1 MERSLQSLVTA
12 CVEGVNVSVL
22 AIGSAKAQKNRVFFS
37 SLPDQSLAVAVFQ
50 TLFDALQRKIL
61 ALNRN
66 TSLEATARMENL
78 SSATFSVRL
87 SFAEL
92 FEETITVGKPLS
104 RQELTIEDDP
114 ALGKI
119 IRNLTQS
126 GPLTTP
132 EDFRNLLNIGLNA
145 RHSTNG
151 LYGNFSE
158 FSSAVLRLSVK
169 QNFTFREAPAQEL
182 YSLFDLVDLPATDRL
197 SLPGPA
203 VRLSEGPLLNKS
215 LFALQK
221 VIESLSSSDEA
232 SVHYQSSQ
240 LTTLLQD
247 ALGGNCLTLALL
259 VLCPG
264 DLKGSISTL
273 QLGKSLSR
281 LSTFPLVNNDM
292 LRGLRRRQFLTQKPA
307 TLDAVKEAPGL
318 VDFERKVHA
327 LEGKVAQSGL
337 ERRLLREDK
346 DALTAQLGEL
356 RCKYR
361 ELFDN
366 ELALRTELLACEQ
379 EKLALSKAFVAF
391 QLEKDAQVQ
400 QLDGDKFEVET
411 KLIQAEQLVVEI
423 QQDDATKATQIQDL
437 CGKMNELVAE
447 KTRLGGE
454 LAMLQKTA
462 KAADSSRDLEA
473 KKNQQL
479 SLELIVAVNQKQK
492 LQKELGTLAK
502 QLDVLQS
509 KLDTQQT
516 ECGHLRSENETLRQ
530 QVTEAEEKVEA
541 VKKELVRRELELE
554 RKELG
559 VRKEQLDNQKAGKE
573 AKSQRDC
580 TLKRL
585 RDELEAQKEA
595 FAAEKYSLELKLDRV
610 QQELAREV
618 SAKQLANGTLKSKT
632 EENEELLLTLERM
645 RHDLQAQLECFR
657 LKLALLQSGNDS
669 GAGVRALR
677 ELVASYQVRERQLL
691 DELDS
696 ARKAGFRLSRRLQDP
711 EQSESELNHS
721 EEELYE
727 RLTAAEQRLTSE
739 MEQRAQQTL
748 KLAELEEKNANLLH
762 EKENKIEKQPSNSDT
777 GVQAIAEMHKAL
789 TKQLEEVRRLT
800 LQQTQPVTK
809 PMENDETF
817 TNKSAV
823 LNELEALRAA
833 KSQLE
838 TRLKS
843 TKAQWMKLLEQVE
856 RRCAELLTKNVML
869 TEENEHYRKYLRT
882 RS

>member
-1 MERSLQSLVTA
+1 
-12 CVEGVNVSVL
+12 
-22 AIGSAKAQKNRVFFS
+22 
-37 SLPDQSLAVAVFQ
+37 
-50 TLFDALQRKIL
+50 
-61 ALNRN
+61 
-66 TSLEATARMENL
+66 
-78 SSATFSVRL
+78 
-87 SFAEL
+87 
-92 FEETITVGKPLS
+92 
-104 RQELTIEDDP
+104 
-114 ALGKI
+114 
-119 IRNLTQS
+119 
-126 GPLTTP
+126 
-132 EDFRNLLNIGLNA
+132 
-145 RHSTNG
+145 
-151 LYGNFSE
+151 
-158 FSSAVLRLSVK
+158 
-169 QNFTFREAPAQEL
+169 
-182 YSLFDLVDLPATDRL
+182 
-197 SLPGPA
+197 
-203 VRLSEGPLLNKS
+203 
-215 LFALQK
+215 
-221 VIESLSSSDEA
+221 
-232 SVHYQSSQ
+232 
-240 LTTLLQD
+240 
-247 ALGGNCLTLALL
+247 
-259 VLCPG
+259 
-264 DLKGSISTL
+264 
-273 QLGKSLSR
+273 
-281 LSTFPLVNNDM
+281 M

-454 LAMLQKTA
+454 LAMLQKAA
-462 KAADSSRDLEA
+462 KAAESSRDLEA

-509 KLDTQQT
+509 KVDTQQT
-516 ECGHLRSENETLRQ
+516 EYGHLRSENETLRQ
-530 QVTEAEEKVEA
+530 QATEAEEKVEA

-554 RKELG
+554 RKELD
-559 VRKEQLDNQKAGKE
+559 VRKEQLDNQQAGKE

-595 FAAEKYSLELKLDRV
+595 FAAENTRLSSNWIV
-610 QQELAREV
+610 
-618 SAKQLANGTLKSKT
+618 AKQLANGTLKSKS